1 MLADPKTAAKPSPD
15 AGRRHRGPVEVRL
28 RFPSDPMAVRSAL
41 RSVLS
46 GLSYLE
52 LSQDCCGNLELV
64 LAEAMNNVVE
74 HAHGGRLDG
83 LIEVRVARAEDDGGA
98 VVCELIDDGAP
109 LPEGGPP
116 EGSWPEIPPDV
127 ADLPEGGFGWMLIR
141 ELAHDLDYGR
151 YGGRN
156 RLRFRL
162 DIAEG

>member
-1 MLADPKTAAKPSPD
+1 MLADPPAAKRDPD
-15 AGRRHRGPVEVRL
+15 VEARRHRGPIEVRL
-28 RFPSDPMAVRSAL
+28 RFPSDPLAVRSAL

-52 LSQDCCGNLELV
+52 LSQDACGNLELV

-83 LIEVRVARAEDDGGA
+83 LIEVRVAHAEADGSA
-98 VVCELIDDGAP
+98 VVCELIDDGVP
-109 LPEGGPP
+109 LPPSGPP
-116 EGSWPEIPPDV
+116 QGTWPEIPDDV

-141 ELAHDLDYGR
+141 ELVHDLDYGR
-151 YGGRN
+151 FGDRN

-162 DIAEG
+162 DVAGG